1 MLAAM
6 LSDTPS
12 PSCKRQRTC
21 SSSPRAAEVDQQHQQ
36 QQQYLSGITAC
47 EDIEVSASVPTS
59 LDSSSAAENTVAIED
74 ARVEEFIEISSQED
88 VVCED
93 SGCYASRDGLPETS
107 ALVSTLL
114 SVALKQWR
122 GAMPEVPPPFYI
134 FSMKGSEIVIPRGI
148 ALYPHLVDGSFVS
161 SHQIVERN
169 VRAIL
174 ARRERP
180 LFYIGSTMDLIYRWR
195 DLRDQD
201 GRLAG
206 HAFAKNIR
214 WHTMLALYRTDNG
227 NCCALMEEALI
238 NTFSR
243 KAFSDG
249 CCQNASMKAL
259 RVQKSS
265 LAEHWVYICLPKC

>member
-1 MLAAM
+1 MRAEMDCQKLLHLLARYC
-6 LSDTPS
+6 PW
-12 PSCKRQRTC
+12 R
-21 SSSPRAAEVDQQHQQ
+21 SSSGEVQCQK
-36 QQQYLSGITAC
+36 
-47 EDIEVSASVPTS
+47 
-59 LDSSSAAENTVAIED
+59 
-74 ARVEEFIEISSQED
+74 F
-88 VVCED
+88 
-93 SGCYASRDGLPETS
+93 
-107 ALVSTLL
+107 LL
-114 SVALKQWR
+114 L
-122 GAMPEVPPPFYI
+122 FI

-265 LAEHWVYICLPKC
+265 LAEHWVYMRLPKC

>member
-93 SGCYASRDGLPETS
+93 SGCDASRDGLPETS

-122 GAMPEVPPPFYI
+122 GAMTEVPPPFYI
-134 FSMKGSEIVIPRGI
+134 FHEGKRDCDSTRHCSLS
-148 ALYPHLVDGSFVS
+148 ALSRWQLRFQS
-161 SHQIVERN
+161 SD
-169 VRAIL
+169 
-174 ARRERP
+174 
-180 LFYIGSTMDLIYRWR
+180 S
-195 DLRDQD
+195 
-201 GRLAG
+201 
-206 HAFAKNIR
+206 
-214 WHTMLALYRTDNG
+214 
-227 NCCALMEEALI
+227 
-238 NTFSR
+238 
-243 KAFSDG
+243 
-249 CCQNASMKAL
+249 
-259 RVQKSS
+259 
-265 LAEHWVYICLPKC
+265 

>member
-1 MLAAM
+1 MYLCTKKRHSTYIVYTHHQISIFNVEIYIVYTTRSHLASRFARMLAAM

-134 FSMKGSEIVIPRGI
+134 FP
-148 ALYPHLVDGSFVS
+148 
-161 SHQIVERN
+161 
-169 VRAIL
+169 
-174 ARRERP
+174 
-180 LFYIGSTMDLIYRWR
+180 
-195 DLRDQD
+195 
-201 GRLAG
+201 
-206 HAFAKNIR
+206 
-214 WHTMLALYRTDNG
+214 
-227 NCCALMEEALI
+227 
-238 NTFSR
+238 
-243 KAFSDG
+243 
-249 CCQNASMKAL
+249 
-259 RVQKSS
+259 
-265 LAEHWVYICLPKC
+265 